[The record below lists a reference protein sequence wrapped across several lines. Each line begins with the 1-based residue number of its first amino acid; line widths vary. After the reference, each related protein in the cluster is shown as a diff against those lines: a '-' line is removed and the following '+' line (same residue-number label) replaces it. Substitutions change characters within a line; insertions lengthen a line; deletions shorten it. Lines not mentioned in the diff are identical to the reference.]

1 MKKTELTVRPLSGI
15 DLSGVPEVI
24 RVLPKGH
31 VSSTK
36 GDFEVDDRDIAGI
49 IRQFKARRLDL
60 VIDYEHQTLSDVQA
74 PAAGWIKDLY
84 PGEDAL
90 MARVEW
96 TKKGREYI
104 ANKEYR
110 YLSPVVL
117 VKKADQHAAVFH
129 SAALT
134 NTPAITGMFAIIN
147 SDVLSIEEEEEEP
160 KMELSELIQLL
171 GLEEETTEED
181 VLKRIKELVQQTGGE
196 GQDGP
201 EGKTGKEDPAKEGTQ
216 LVANKT
222 VLDLLGLPENARTED
237 VTARIM
243 AFKAGDSVLQQRVA
257 ELEKQAASQKAEE
270 LVGLALKDG
279 KLSPA
284 QKEWA
289 VAYALSD
296 PKGFAAFVE
305 KAPVVVPMGKT
316 AFAVDERKQTGVDW
330 KILKNQ
336 GVTEEDL
343 KKYGGMEDD
352 TDGE

>member
-147 SDVLSIEEEEEEP
+147 SDALSIEEEEEP
-160 KMELSELIQLL
+160 RMELSALIELL
-171 GLEEETTEED
+171 GLEEGTAEED
-181 VLKRIKELVQQTGGE
+181 VLKRIKELTQQAAEE
-196 GQDGP
+196 GQGGQ
-201 EGKTGKEDPAKEGTQ
+201 EGKEGPAKEGTQ

-222 VLDLLGLPENARTED
+222 VLDLLGLPEDARTED

-243 AFKAGDSVLQQRVA
+243 AFKAGDSALQRRVA

-270 LVGLALKDG
+270 LVGLAM
-279 KLSPA
+279 
-284 QKEWA
+284 KEIGRA
-289 VAYALSD
+289 SCR
-296 PKGFAAFVE
+296 
-305 KAPVVVPMGKT
+305 
-316 AFAVDERKQTGVDW
+316 ERV
-330 KILKNQ
+330 
-336 GVTEEDL
+336 
-343 KKYGGMEDD
+343 
-352 TDGE
+352 

>member
-147 SDVLSIEEEEEEP
+147 SDALSIEEEEEP
-160 KMELSELIQLL
+160 RMELSALIELL
-171 GLEEETTEED
+171 GLEEGTAEED
-181 VLKRIKELVQQTGGE
+181 VLKRIKELTQQAAEE
-196 GQDGP
+196 GQGGQ
-201 EGKTGKEDPAKEGTQ
+201 EGKEGPAKEGTQ

-222 VLDLLGLPENARTED
+222 VLDLLGLPEDARTED

-243 AFKAGDSVLQQRVA
+243 AFKAGDSALQRRVA

-270 LVGLALKDG
+270 LVGLAMKDG

-296 PKGFAAFVE
+296 PKGFAKFVE

-316 AFAVDERKQTGVDW
+316 AFAADERKQDGVDW

>member
-147 SDVLSIEEEEEEP
+147 SDALSIEEEEEP
-160 KMELSELIQLL
+160 RMELSALIELL
-171 GLEEETTEED
+171 GLEEGTAEED
-181 VLKRIKELVQQTGGE
+181 VLKRIKELTQQAAEE
-196 GQDGP
+196 GQGGQ
-201 EGKTGKEDPAKEGTQ
+201 EGKEGPAKEGTQ

-222 VLDLLGLPENARTED
+222 VLDLLGLPEDARTED

-243 AFKAGDSVLQQRVA
+243 AFKAGDSALQRRVA
-257 ELEKQAASQKAEE
+257 ELEKQAARQKAEE
-270 LVGLALKDG
+270 LVGLAMKDG

-296 PKGFAAFVE
+296 PKGFAKFVE

-316 AFAVDERKQTGVDW
+316 AFAADERKQDGVDW
-330 KILKNQ
+330 RILKNQ

>member
-147 SDVLSIEEEEEEP
+147 SDALSIEEEEEP
-160 KMELSELIQLL
+160 RMEFSALIELL
-171 GLEEETTEED
+171 GLEEGTAEED
-181 VLKRIKELVQQTGGE
+181 VLKRIKELTQQAAEE
-196 GQDGP
+196 GQGGQ
-201 EGKTGKEDPAKEGTQ
+201 EGKEGPAKEGTQ

-222 VLDLLGLPENARTED
+222 VLDLLGLPEDARTED

-243 AFKAGDSVLQQRVA
+243 AFKAGDSALQRRVA

-270 LVGLALKDG
+270 LVGLAMKDG

-296 PKGFAAFVE
+296 PKGFAKFVE

-316 AFAVDERKQTGVDW
+316 AFAADERKQDGVDW
-330 KILKNQ
+330 RILKNQ

>member
-96 TKKGREYI
+96 TQKGREYI

-147 SDVLSIEEEEEEP
+147 SDALSIEEEEEP
-160 KMELSELIQLL
+160 RMELSALIELL
-171 GLEEETTEED
+171 GLEEGTAEED
-181 VLKRIKELVQQTGGE
+181 VLKRIKELTQQAAEE
-196 GQDGP
+196 GQGGQ
-201 EGKTGKEDPAKEGTQ
+201 EGKEGPAKEGTQ

-222 VLDLLGLPENARTED
+222 VLDLLGLPEDARTED

-243 AFKAGDSVLQQRVA
+243 AFKAGDSALQRRVA

-270 LVGLALKDG
+270 LVGLAMKDG

-296 PKGFAAFVE
+296 PKGFAKFVE

>member
-147 SDVLSIEEEEEEP
+147 SDALSIEEEEEP
-160 KMELSELIQLL
+160 RMELSALIELL
-171 GLEEETTEED
+171 GLEEGTAEED
-181 VLKRIKELVQQTGGE
+181 VLKRIKELTQQAAEEGQG
-196 GQDGP
+196 GQDGK
-201 EGKTGKEDPAKEGTQ
+201 EGPAKEGTQ

-222 VLDLLGLPENARTED
+222 VLDLLGLPEDARTED

-243 AFKAGDSVLQQRVA
+243 AFKAGDSALQRRVA

-270 LVGLALKDG
+270 LVGLAMKDG

-296 PKGFAAFVE
+296 PKGFAKFVE

-316 AFAVDERKQTGVDW
+316 AFAADERKQDGVDW
-330 KILKNQ
+330 RILKNQ

>member
-96 TKKGREYI
+96 TQKGREYI

-147 SDVLSIEEEEEEP
+147 SDALSIEEEEEP
-160 KMELSELIQLL
+160 RMELSALIELL
-171 GLEEETTEED
+171 GLEEGTAEED
-181 VLKRIKELVQQTGGE
+181 VLKRIKELTQQAAEE
-196 GQDGP
+196 GQGGQ
-201 EGKTGKEDPAKEGTQ
+201 EGKEGPAKEGTQ

-222 VLDLLGLPENARTED
+222 VLDLLGLPEDARTED

-243 AFKAGDSVLQQRVA
+243 AFKDGDSALQRRVA

-270 LVGLALKDG
+270 LVGLAMKDG

-296 PKGFAAFVE
+296 PKGFAKFVE

-316 AFAVDERKQTGVDW
+316 AFAADERKQDGVDW
-330 KILKNQ
+330 RILKNQ

>member
-117 VKKADQHAAVFH
+117 VKNADQHAAVFH

-147 SDVLSIEEEEEEP
+147 SDALSIEEEEEP
-160 KMELSELIQLL
+160 RMELSALIELL
-171 GLEEETTEED
+171 GLEEGTAEED
-181 VLKRIKELVQQTGGE
+181 VLKRIKELTQQAAEE
-196 GQDGP
+196 GQGGQ
-201 EGKTGKEDPAKEGTQ
+201 EGKEGPAKEGTQ

-222 VLDLLGLPENARTED
+222 VLDLLGLPEDARTED

-243 AFKAGDSVLQQRVA
+243 AFKAGDSVLQRRVA

-270 LVGLALKDG
+270 LVGLAMKDG

>member
-96 TKKGREYI
+96 TQKGREYI

-147 SDVLSIEEEEEEP
+147 SDALSIEEEEEP
-160 KMELSELIQLL
+160 RMELSALIELL
-171 GLEEETTEED
+171 GLEEGTAEED
-181 VLKRIKELVQQTGGE
+181 VLKRIKELTQQAAEE
-196 GQDGP
+196 GQGGQ
-201 EGKTGKEDPAKEGTQ
+201 EGKEGPAKEGTQ

-222 VLDLLGLPENARTED
+222 VLDLLGLPEDARTED

-243 AFKAGDSVLQQRVA
+243 AFKAGDSALQRRVA

-270 LVGLALKDG
+270 LVGLAMKDG

-296 PKGFAAFVE
+296 PKGFAKFVE

-316 AFAVDERKQTGVDW
+316 AFAADERKQDGVDW
-330 KILKNQ
+330 RILKNQ

>member
-36 GDFEVDDRDIAGI
+36 GNFEVDDRDIAGI

-117 VKKADQHAAVFH
+117 VRKADQHAAVFH

-147 SDVLSIEEEEEEP
+147 SDALSIEEEEEP
-160 KMELSELIQLL
+160 RMELSALIELL
-171 GLEEETTEED
+171 GLEEGTAEED
-181 VLKRIKELVQQTGGE
+181 VLKRIKELTQQAAEE
-196 GQDGP
+196 GQGGQ
-201 EGKTGKEDPAKEGTQ
+201 EGKEGPAKEGTQ

-222 VLDLLGLPENARTED
+222 VLDLLGLPEDARTED

-243 AFKAGDSVLQQRVA
+243 AFKAGDSALQRRVA

-270 LVGLALKDG
+270 LVGLAMKDG

-296 PKGFAAFVE
+296 PKGFAKFVE

-316 AFAVDERKQTGVDW
+316 AFAADERKQDGVDW
-330 KILKNQ
+330 RILKNQ

>member
-117 VKKADQHAAVFH
+117 VKNADQHAAVFH

-147 SDVLSIEEEEEEP
+147 SDALSIEEEEEP
-160 KMELSELIQLL
+160 RMELSALIELL
-171 GLEEETTEED
+171 GLEEGTAEED
-181 VLKRIKELVQQTGGE
+181 VLKRIKELTQQAAEE
-196 GQDGP
+196 GQGGQ
-201 EGKTGKEDPAKEGTQ
+201 EGKEGPAKEGTQ

-222 VLDLLGLPENARTED
+222 VLDLLGLPEDARTED

-243 AFKAGDSVLQQRVA
+243 AFKAGDSVLQRRVA

-270 LVGLALKDG
+270 LVGLAMKDG

-296 PKGFAAFVE
+296 PKGFAKFVE

-316 AFAVDERKQTGVDW
+316 AFAADERKQDGVDW

>member
-147 SDVLSIEEEEEEP
+147 SDALSIEEEEEP
-160 KMELSELIQLL
+160 RMELSALIELL
-171 GLEEETTEED
+171 GLEEGTAEED
-181 VLKRIKELVQQTGGE
+181 VLKRIKELTQQAAEE
-196 GQDGP
+196 GQGGQ
-201 EGKTGKEDPAKEGTQ
+201 EGKEGPAKEGTQ

-222 VLDLLGLPENARTED
+222 VLDLLGLPEDARTED

-243 AFKAGDSVLQQRVA
+243 AFKAGDSALQRRVA

-270 LVGLALKDG
+270 LVGLAMKDG

-296 PKGFAAFVE
+296 PKGFAKFVE

-316 AFAVDERKQTGVDW
+316 AFAADERKQTEVDW

>member
-96 TKKGREYI
+96 TPKGREYI

-147 SDVLSIEEEEEEP
+147 SDALSIEEEEEP
-160 KMELSELIQLL
+160 RMELSALIELL
-171 GLEEETTEED
+171 GLEEGTAEED
-181 VLKRIKELVQQTGGE
+181 VLKRIKELTQQAAEE
-196 GQDGP
+196 GQGGQ
-201 EGKTGKEDPAKEGTQ
+201 EGKEGPAKEGTQ

-222 VLDLLGLPENARTED
+222 VLDLLGLPEDARTED

-243 AFKAGDSVLQQRVA
+243 AFKAGDSVLQRRVA

-270 LVGLALKDG
+270 LVGLAMKDG

-296 PKGFAAFVE
+296 PKGFAKFVE

-316 AFAVDERKQTGVDW
+316 AFAADERKQDGVDW

>member
-147 SDVLSIEEEEEEP
+147 SDALSIEEEEEP
-160 KMELSELIQLL
+160 RMELSALIELL
-171 GLEEETTEED
+171 GLEEGTAEED
-181 VLKRIKELVQQTGGE
+181 VLKRIKELTQQAAEE
-196 GQDGP
+196 GQGGQ
-201 EGKTGKEDPAKEGTQ
+201 EGKEGPAKEGTQ

-222 VLDLLGLPENARTED
+222 VLDLLGLPEDARTED

-243 AFKAGDSVLQQRVA
+243 AFKAGDSVLQRRGA

-270 LVGLALKDG
+270 LVGLAMKDG

-296 PKGFAAFVE
+296 PKGFAKFVE

-316 AFAVDERKQTGVDW
+316 AFAADERKQDGVDW
-330 KILKNQ
+330 RILKNQ

>member
-117 VKKADQHAAVFH
+117 VKNADQHAAVFH

-147 SDVLSIEEEEEEP
+147 SDALSIEEEEEP
-160 KMELSELIQLL
+160 RMELSALIELL
-171 GLEEETTEED
+171 GLEEGTAEED
-181 VLKRIKELVQQTGGE
+181 VLKRIKELTQQAAEE
-196 GQDGP
+196 GQGGQ
-201 EGKTGKEDPAKEGTQ
+201 EGKEGPAKEGTQ

-222 VLDLLGLPENARTED
+222 VLDLLGLPEDARTED

-243 AFKAGDSVLQQRVA
+243 AFKAGDSVLQRRVA

-296 PKGFAAFVE
+296 PKGFAKFVE

-316 AFAVDERKQTGVDW
+316 AFAADERKQDGVDW

>member
-96 TKKGREYI
+96 TQKGREYI

-147 SDVLSIEEEEEEP
+147 SDALSIEEEEEP
-160 KMELSELIQLL
+160 RMELSALIELL
-171 GLEEETTEED
+171 GLEEGTAEED
-181 VLKRIKELVQQTGGE
+181 VLKRIKELTQQAAEE
-196 GQDGP
+196 GQGGQ
-201 EGKTGKEDPAKEGTQ
+201 EGKEGPAKEGTQ

-222 VLDLLGLPENARTED
+222 VLDLLGLPEDARTED

-270 LVGLALKDG
+270 LVGLAMKDG

-296 PKGFAAFVE
+296 PKGFAKFVE

-316 AFAVDERKQTGVDW
+316 AFAADERKQDGVDW
-330 KILKNQ
+330 RILKNQ

>member
-96 TKKGREYI
+96 TPKGREYI

-147 SDVLSIEEEEEEP
+147 SDALSIEEEEEP
-160 KMELSELIQLL
+160 RMELSALIELL
-171 GLEEETTEED
+171 GLEEGTAEED
-181 VLKRIKELVQQTGGE
+181 VLKRIKELTQQAAEE
-196 GQDGP
+196 GQGGQ
-201 EGKTGKEDPAKEGTQ
+201 EGKEGPAKEGTQ

-222 VLDLLGLPENARTED
+222 VLDLLGLPEDARTED

-243 AFKAGDSVLQQRVA
+243 AFKAGDSVLQRRVA

>member
-147 SDVLSIEEEEEEP
+147 SDALSIEEEEEP
-160 KMELSELIQLL
+160 RMELSALIELL
-171 GLEEETTEED
+171 GLEEGTAEED
-181 VLKRIKELVQQTGGE
+181 VLKRIKELTQQAAEE
-196 GQDGP
+196 GQGGQ
-201 EGKTGKEDPAKEGTQ
+201 EGKEGPAKEGTQ

-222 VLDLLGLPENARTED
+222 VLDLLGLPEDARTED
-237 VTARIM
+237 VTARSM
-243 AFKAGDSVLQQRVA
+243 AFKAGGSGLQRRVA

-270 LVGLALKDG
+270 LVGLAMKDG

-296 PKGFAAFVE
+296 PKGFAKFVE

-316 AFAVDERKQTGVDW
+316 AFAADERKQDGVDW
-330 KILKNQ
+330 RILKNQ

>member
-147 SDVLSIEEEEEEP
+147 SDALSIEEEEEP
-160 KMELSELIQLL
+160 RMELSALIELL
-171 GLEEETTEED
+171 GLEEGTAEED
-181 VLKRIKELVQQTGGE
+181 VLKRIKELTQQAAEE
-196 GQDGP
+196 GQGGQ
-201 EGKTGKEDPAKEGTQ
+201 EGKEGPAKEGTQ

-222 VLDLLGLPENARTED
+222 VLDLLGLPEDARTED

-243 AFKAGDSVLQQRVA
+243 AFTAGDSALQRRVA

-270 LVGLALKDG
+270 LVGLAMKDG
-279 KLSPA
+279 TLSPA

-296 PKGFAAFVE
+296 PKGFAKFVE

-316 AFAVDERKQTGVDW
+316 AFAADERKQDGVDW
-330 KILKNQ
+330 RILKNQ

>member
-60 VIDYEHQTLSDVQA
+60 VIDYEHRT
-74 PAAGWIKDLY
+74 P
-84 PGEDAL
+84 
-90 MARVEW
+90 
-96 TKKGREYI
+96 KGREYI

-171 GLEEETTEED
+171 GLEEGTTEED

-196 GQDGP
+196 GQDGQ
-201 EGKTGKEDPAKEGTQ
+201 EGKSGKEDPAKEGTQ

>member
-1 MKKTELTVRPLSGI
+1 MKKPELTVRPLSGI

-147 SDVLSIEEEEEEP
+147 SDALSIEEEEEP
-160 KMELSELIQLL
+160 RMELSALIELL
-171 GLEEETTEED
+171 GLEEGTAEED
-181 VLKRIKELVQQTGGE
+181 VLKRIKELTQQAAEE
-196 GQDGP
+196 GQGGQ
-201 EGKTGKEDPAKEGTQ
+201 EGKEGPAKEGTQ

-222 VLDLLGLPENARTED
+222 VLDLLGLPEDARTED

-243 AFKAGDSVLQQRVA
+243 AFKAGDSALQRRVA

-270 LVGLALKDG
+270 LVGLAMKDG

-296 PKGFAAFVE
+296 PKGFAKFVE

-316 AFAVDERKQTGVDW
+316 AFAADERKQDGVDW
-330 KILKNQ
+330 RILKNQ

>member
-96 TKKGREYI
+96 TQKGREYI

-147 SDVLSIEEEEEEP
+147 SDALSIEEEEEP
-160 KMELSELIQLL
+160 RMELSALIELL
-171 GLEEETTEED
+171 GLEEGTAEED
-181 VLKRIKELVQQTGGE
+181 VLKRIKELTQQAAEE
-196 GQDGP
+196 GQGGQ
-201 EGKTGKEDPAKEGTQ
+201 EGKEGPAKEGTQ

-222 VLDLLGLPENARTED
+222 VLDLLGLPEDARTED

-270 LVGLALKDG
+270 LVGLAMKDG

-296 PKGFAAFVE
+296 PKGFAKFVE

>member
-96 TKKGREYI
+96 TQKGREYI

-147 SDVLSIEEEEEEP
+147 SDALSIEEEEEP
-160 KMELSELIQLL
+160 RMELSALIELL
-171 GLEEETTEED
+171 GLEEGTAEED
-181 VLKRIKELVQQTGGE
+181 VLKRIKELTQQAAEE
-196 GQDGP
+196 GQGGQ
-201 EGKTGKEDPAKEGTQ
+201 EGKEGPAKEGTQ

-222 VLDLLGLPENARTED
+222 VLDLLGLPEDARTED

-243 AFKAGDSVLQQRVA
+243 AFKAGDSALQRRVA

-270 LVGLALKDG
+270 LVGLAMKDG

-296 PKGFAAFVE
+296 PKGFAKFVE

-316 AFAVDERKQTGVDW
+316 AFAADERKQAGVDW

>member
-147 SDVLSIEEEEEEP
+147 SDALSIEEEEEP
-160 KMELSELIQLL
+160 RMELSALIELL
-171 GLEEETTEED
+171 GLEEGTAEED
-181 VLKRIKELVQQTGGE
+181 VLKRIKELTQQAAEE
-196 GQDGP
+196 GQGGQ
-201 EGKTGKEDPAKEGTQ
+201 EGKEVPAKEGTQ

-222 VLDLLGLPENARTED
+222 VLDLLGLPEDARTED

-243 AFKAGDSVLQQRVA
+243 AFKAGDSVLQRRVA

-270 LVGLALKDG
+270 LVGLAMKDG

-296 PKGFAAFVE
+296 PKGFAKFVE

-316 AFAVDERKQTGVDW
+316 AFAADERKQDGVDW

>member
-1 MKKTELTVRPLSGI
+1 M
-15 DLSGVPEVI
+15 
-24 RVLPKGH
+24 LPKGH

-96 TKKGREYI
+96 TPKGREYI

-147 SDVLSIEEEEEEP
+147 SDALSIEEEEEP
-160 KMELSELIQLL
+160 RMELSALIELL
-171 GLEEETTEED
+171 GLEEGTAEED
-181 VLKRIKELVQQTGGE
+181 VLKRIKELTQQAAEE
-196 GQDGP
+196 GQGGQ
-201 EGKTGKEDPAKEGTQ
+201 EGKEGPAKEGTQ

-222 VLDLLGLPENARTED
+222 VLDLLGLPEDARTED

-243 AFKAGDSVLQQRVA
+243 AFKAGDSVLQRRVA

-270 LVGLALKDG
+270 LVGLAMKDG

-296 PKGFAAFVE
+296 PKGFAKFVE

-316 AFAVDERKQTGVDW
+316 AFAADERKQDGVDW
-330 KILKNQ
+330 RILKNQ